1 MHVTLS
7 EAEGPSGEGNGRGPP
22 PGSGPRQPSSPIT
35 QPVIPDHDR
44 GPTQPAIPDLER
56 GTAILGGRVAGSGL
70 PLLGNTSLK
79 RPPSLTV
86 EALNYER
93 SRLWI
98 FMTSYPPI

>member
-1 MHVTLS
+1 MAARLGLWARQPRTRYCRAS
-7 EAEGPSGEGNGRGPP
+7 PGAPTRGAPTGGRP
-22 PGSGPRQPSSPIT
+22 PGGSVRG
-35 QPVIPDHDR
+35 IP
-44 GPTQPAIPDLER
+44 IPDLEL
-56 GTAILGGRVAGSGL
+56 GTAILGGQVAGSGL